1 MNTASQAVTRGFA
14 ILSLGATLALW
25 APRVAFAEDDDCQAI
40 TRGHCCEGF
49 VEGVLV
55 YQSCCEDA
63 VPTTCKVAR
72 NEGICTFTSTC
83 PSSGSS
89 GDDCSDSLVPC
100 DDQPL

>member
-1 MNTASQAVTRGFA
+1 MNTASRTVTRGIA

-25 APRVAFAEDDDCQAI
+25 APRVAFAEDEECQAI

-49 VEGVLV
+49 VSGVLV
-55 YQSCCEDA
+55 YLSCCEDA
-63 VPTTCKVAR
+63 VPTTCDSDKF
-72 NEGICTFTSTC
+72 EGSCSFTSTC